1 MGAPGGE
8 GALAVRAPVAE
19 VAVSTFGHLLRRPDL
34 FSPEV
39 PVEGFGIRLRPEG
52 TAMAS
57 GRQGNDCLPDRCS
70 PSGADHIRGEL
81 ESPVALLMGYAL
93 EDPAVF
99 SDLGDR
105 AVSLVDG
112 RGERLIGEAS
122 WPLRTATRSTG
133 MCQRSA
139 VALAG
144 TSTPV
149 MRTASR
155 KSLNPRARGQCA
167 PALASW
173 ETSTSHKTAESP
185 YPGAS
190 ERSWN
195 PIPPLPKSRLSARAP
210 TWEDGVGAGS
220 SAVSPP
226 GSTELSAT
234 SAAEQGSRGARRG
247 DTCQISDG
255 L

>member
-1 MGAPGGE
+1 
-8 GALAVRAPVAE
+8 
-19 VAVSTFGHLLRRPDL
+19 
-34 FSPEV
+34 
-39 PVEGFGIRLRPEG
+39 
-52 TAMAS
+52 MAS

-99 SDLGDR
+99 SDLGDQ

-149 MRTASR
+149 MWTPARFPTAFERPESSR
-155 KSLNPRARGQCA
+155 VLDLKLFTNLRVM
-167 PALASW
+167 W
-173 ETSTSHKTAESP
+173 
-185 YPGAS
+185 
-190 ERSWN
+190 
-195 PIPPLPKSRLSARAP
+195 
-210 TWEDGVGAGS
+210 GVYD
-220 SAVSPP
+220 
-226 GSTELSAT
+226 
-234 SAAEQGSRGARRG
+234 RHG
-247 DTCQISDG
+247 DTVSRPSKDEPSEPGDRAAAQGGSI
-255 L
+255 